1 MNKYLRYLIVFGAA
15 LVFLGL
21 FYGILLFP
29 IISKFNQVLAFILLI
44 IGSYVYAEGV
54 ENYLRKINLKLKYRS
69 GVSVGD
75 TVIAY
80 KHLLDSTIVKIGK
93 VEEIFIGEGN
103 KKTYLIG
110 GETFTD
116 VSPYTGDF
124 MKSIKNIRHETKSSS
139 N

>member
-21 FYGILLFP
+21 FYGILLF
-29 IISKFNQVLAFILLI
+29 IVISKINLVLALILLI
-44 IGSYVYAEGV
+44 IGTYVYTEGA
-54 ENYLRKINLKLKYRS
+54 ENYLRKINLKLKYRDGIS
-69 GVSVGD
+69 EGD
-75 TVIAY
+75 TVIVY
-80 KHLLDSTIVKIGK
+80 KHLFDSTIIKIGK

-103 KKTYLIG
+103 KKTYLVG

-124 MKSIKNIRHETKSSS
+124 KKDVKNISS
-139 N
+139 

>member
-15 LVFLGL
+15 LIFLGF
-21 FYGILLFP
+21 FYGILFFP
-29 IISKFNQVLAFILLI
+29 IISKSNWILGYILLM
-44 IGSYVYAEGV
+44 IGSYVYAEGT
-54 ENYLRKINLKLKYRS
+54 ENYLRKINLKLKYRG

-93 VEEIFIGEGN
+93 VREIFIDEDDKESYLVEGE
-103 KKTYLIG
+103 I
-110 GETFTD
+110 FTD

-124 MKSIKNIRHETKSSS
+124 MKSVKNIPK
-139 N
+139 

>member
-15 LVFLGL
+15 LVFFGL
-21 FYGILLFP
+21 FYGILLFTV
-29 IISKFNQVLAFILLI
+29 ISKINLVLALILLI
-44 IGSYVYAEGV
+44 IGTYVYTEGA
-54 ENYLRKINLKLKYRS
+54 ENYLRKINLKLKYRG

-93 VEEIFIGEGN
+93 VREIFIDEDDKESYLVEGE
-103 KKTYLIG
+103 I
-110 GETFTD
+110 FTD

-124 MKSIKNIRHETKSSS
+124 KKSVKNIPT
-139 N
+139 

>member
-15 LVFLGL
+15 LIFLGF
-21 FYGILLFP
+21 FYGVVFFSSIA
-29 IISKFNQVLAFILLI
+29 KFNRVLGFILI
-44 IGSYVYAEGV
+44 VIGSYVYAEGA
-54 ENYLRKINLKLKYRS
+54 ENYLRKINLKLKYRN

-93 VEEIFIGEGN
+93 VEEIFINEDL
-103 KKTYLIG
+103 KKSYLVG
-110 GETFTD
+110 GATFTD

-124 MKSIKNIRHETKSSS
+124 KKVVKNMPS
-139 N
+139 